1 MNSRQNKIS
10 NPNKKDYKRLLVH
23 YKFNEEDATNLQ
35 EIKNIISSS
44 SKEFLDGF
52 YEFILEFDYA
62 RTFLH
67 NQEIL
72 LRHKVGIEN
81 WYMNLF
87 CGVYDEVYF
96 EKLYAISEIHVHI
109 GLPAHYVNTA
119 FSYVRGFVKNIL
131 IKEKKYEVL
140 SSVDKIIDI
149 NLDILT
155 ISYQEGEQ
163 SKLLKEIA
171 FLKNVVDNSSIEP
184 YVQGIFD
191 AKTLKI
197 KKYESLMRLIDPKTK
212 EVFSVFPYLEISKK
226 IKLYEKM
233 MEIMVNKTFKLFSKE
248 DIEFSINL
256 SYEDI
261 ANESFM
267 DFLYEKIKSYH
278 KPQNIIFEILE
289 SDFIEDFSIVKEF
302 TTYVRTFGCKIAI
315 DDFGSGYS
323 SMENILRLK
332 PEIIKIDGSLIK
344 NINTSEESKT
354 IVKNIVNMAKELNAT
369 TVAEYIHSKEV
380 FDIVKNMNVDF
391 LQGFYLGEPKSKL
404 I

>member
-1 MNSRQNKIS
+1 MM
-10 NPNKKDYKRLLVH
+10 
-23 YKFNEEDATNLQ
+23 
-35 EIKNIISSS
+35 EI
-44 SKEFLDGF
+44 
-52 YEFILEFDYA
+52 
-62 RTFLH
+62 
-67 NQEIL
+67 
-72 LRHKVGIEN
+72 
-81 WYMNLF
+81 
-87 CGVYDEVYF
+87 
-96 EKLYAISEIHVHI
+96 
-109 GLPAHYVNTA
+109 
-119 FSYVRGFVKNIL
+119 
-131 IKEKKYEVL
+131 
-140 SSVDKIIDI
+140 
-149 NLDILT
+149 
-155 ISYQEGEQ
+155 
-163 SKLLKEIA
+163 
-171 FLKNVVDNSSIEP
+171 
-184 YVQGIFD
+184 
-191 AKTLKI
+191 
-197 KKYESLMRLIDPKTK
+197 
-212 EVFSVFPYLEISKK
+212 
-226 IKLYEKM
+226 YEKM

-267 DFLYEKIKSYH
+267 DFLYEKIRSYH